1 MGTSELPG
9 CGWRR
14 VLVGGLVVGAGSV
27 SLAASHARG
36 AEYLFEIDPSKSLSV
51 FSQTFVTPLAGTL
64 IGNYDAKTNPGG
76 TLTRLGLFG
85 GSGNM
90 PIPYTGTIS
99 ISAGAESSPQGRF
112 RLDWTKGDETAEI
125 RDLEIDVLGKST
137 GVVEQTFTINYAT
150 FRTINPS
157 GFFPGGFPIA
167 IPLGEAVLERLEIR
181 QTKPALL
188 VILPAGGAV
197 AFSGAIPVESY
208 AVATQGDQ
216 VFEIGPTPGLL
227 PFSGTL
233 VPTRTGYRLTADS
246 ESSDSFSETFE
257 QELPPTPLPLPTLNG
272 ETANLILNGTITG
285 ANGTSESDLSIVA
298 DGVEKSGPSV
308 PGDLDGNG
316 VVDGADL
323 AILLTDWGQSG
334 VPADLNGDG
343 IVDGGDLAVLL
354 SNWSPA

>member
-1 MGTSELPG
+1 MGTIDASG

-14 VLVGGLVVGAGSV
+14 VLGCVVVVAGSV
-27 SLAASHARG
+27 PLAASHACG
-36 AEYLFEIDPSKSLSV
+36 AEYLFEIEPSKSSSV
-51 FSQTFVTPLAGTL
+51 FSQTFATPLAGTL

-90 PIPYTGTIS
+90 PIPYSGTIS
-99 ISAGAESSPQGRF
+99 ISGGAESSPRGSF
-112 RLDWTKGDETAEI
+112 RLDWTEGDEAAEI
-125 RDLEIDVLGKST
+125 RDLEIDLLGKST
-137 GVVEQTFTINYAT
+137 AVLALTFTINYST
-150 FRTINPS
+150 FRTLNPS
-157 GFFPGGFPIA
+157 GLFPGGFPIA
-167 IPLGEAVLERLEIR
+167 IPLGDAVLELLEVR
-181 QTKPALL
+181 QTEPALL
-188 VILPAGGAV
+188 AILPAGGAL
-197 AFSGAIPVESY
+197 AFSGAIPVETY

-227 PFSGTL
+227 PFNGTL
-233 VPTRTGYRLTADS
+233 VPTRTGYRIAAES
-246 ESSDSFSETFE
+246 ESSGSFSETLE

-285 ANGTSESDLSIVA
+285 ANGSSESDLSIVA

-343 IVDGGDLAVLL
+343 VVDGGDLAVLL